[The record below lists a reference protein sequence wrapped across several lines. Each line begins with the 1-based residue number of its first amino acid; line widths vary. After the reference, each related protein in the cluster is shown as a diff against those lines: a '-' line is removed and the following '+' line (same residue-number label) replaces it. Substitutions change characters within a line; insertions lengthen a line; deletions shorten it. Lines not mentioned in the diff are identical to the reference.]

1 MQKTLRKIIK
11 SLYTNALA
19 RYPHIQAEYT
29 DYYNKNKDGND
40 VAQLSEAIRKLSEP
54 LDVVY
59 TNPRVAEQQL
69 NMASINFSYTRNDL
83 EEIRNDLYKLCEQE
97 LASLKKTYP
106 SRAAGMELPAKTETT
121 LTSLCRT
128 LIAYESY
135 IIGQGMMG

>member
-40 VAQLSEAIRKLSEP
+40 VAQLSEAIRNLSES
-54 LDVVY
+54 LEVVCS
-59 TNPRVAEQQL
+59 NPRVAEEQL
-69 NMASINFSYTRNDL
+69 NMASINFSYTRNDM
-83 EEIRNDLYKLCEQE
+83 EEVRNDLYKLCEQE

-106 SRAAGMELPAKTETT
+106 SRTAGMKLPAKAETT
-121 LTSLCRT
+121 PTSLCRT
-128 LIAYESY
+128 LISYESY
-135 IIGQGMMG
+135 TIGQGMIG